1 MSIILVN
8 SPSIGAMANQPQP
21 RQPQPRQSPP
31 RQSPGRGSR
40 PGRHLKVV
48 FSTGVQPDKWF
59 RRFDERVPGWKIAS
73 AGTDDP
79 LAYVRAGQAD
89 VALVR
94 VPAEGFERPAGM
106 HEVALYEEQT
116 GVAAPKDHPVKVMD
130 SINFRELNDEKL
142 MYVTPA
148 TGWDDVGAL
157 REALQ
162 VVAANVGIA
171 VAPRPLLRAINQR
184 GVVHRDVY
192 GVDATTSPRTRVAL
206 MWLTDS
212 DSDVI
217 QDFVGICKGRTA
229 ASSRQVAVKR
239 GGGVNKKAN
248 KRKKTGKHKSPQGT
262 RRK

>member
-1 MSIILVN
+1 MNGSI
-8 SPSIGAMANQPQP
+8 IGAMPTQQNHAAKP
-21 RQPQPRQSPP
+21 RQ
-31 RQSPGRGSR
+31 
-40 PGRHLKVV
+40 HLKVV

-79 LAYVRAGQAD
+79 LPYIRAGQAD

-94 VPAEGFERPAGM
+94 LPTEGFERPAYM
-106 HEVALYEEQT
+106 HEVALYEEQI
-116 GVAAPKDHPVKVMD
+116 GVAAPKEHPVKVMD
-130 SINFRELNDEKL
+130 SIDFRELADEKL
-142 MYVTPA
+142 MYVTPS
-148 TGWDDVGAL
+148 TGWDNVIAL

-184 GVVHRDVY
+184 GVVHRDLS
-192 GVDATTSPRTRVAL
+192 GIDATTCPRTRVAL
-206 MWLTDS
+206 MWLTES

-229 ASSRQVAVKR
+229 SSSRQAAKR
-239 GGGVNKKAN
+239 GSGGVHKNADKTKKRG
-248 KRKKTGKHKSPQGT
+248 KKKTSQGA

>member
-8 SPSIGAMANQPQP
+8 SPSIGAMPNQPQP

-130 SINFRELNDEKL
+130 SINFRELADEKL
-142 MYVTPA
+142 MYTTPT

-162 VVAANVGIA
+162 VVAANVGLSLIH
-171 VAPRPLLRAINQR
+171 I
-184 GVVHRDVY
+184 
-192 GVDATTSPRTRVAL
+192 
-206 MWLTDS
+206 
-212 DSDVI
+212 
-217 QDFVGICKGRTA
+217 
-229 ASSRQVAVKR
+229 
-239 GGGVNKKAN
+239 
-248 KRKKTGKHKSPQGT
+248 
-262 RRK
+262 

>member
-1 MSIILVN
+1 MFIILMN
-8 SPSIGAMANQPQP
+8 GSIIGAMPTQQNHAAKP
-21 RQPQPRQSPP
+21 RQ
-31 RQSPGRGSR
+31 
-40 PGRHLKVV
+40 HLKVV

-79 LAYVRAGQAD
+79 LPYIRAGQAD

-94 VPAEGFERPAGM
+94 LPAEGFERPADM
-106 HEVALYEEQT
+106 HEVALYEEQI
-116 GVAAPKDHPVKVMD
+116 GVAAPKEHPVKVMD
-130 SINFRELNDEKL
+130 SINFRELADEKL
-142 MYVTPA
+142 MYVTPP
-148 TGWDDVGAL
+148 TGWDDVAAL

-184 GVVHRDVY
+184 GVVHRDLS
-192 GVDATTSPRTRVAL
+192 GIDATTCPRTRVAL
-206 MWLTDS
+206 MWLTGS

-229 ASSRQVAVKR
+229 SSSRQVAKR
-239 GGGVNKKAN
+239 GRGGVHKNADKTKK
-248 KRKKTGKHKSPQGT
+248 RGKKKVSQGA

>member
-1 MSIILVN
+1 MNGSI
-8 SPSIGAMANQPQP
+8 IGAMSTPQSRAVKP
-21 RQPQPRQSPP
+21 RQ
-31 RQSPGRGSR
+31 
-40 PGRHLKVV
+40 HLKVV

-79 LAYVRAGQAD
+79 LLYIRAGKAD

-94 VPAEGFERPAGM
+94 LPTEGFERPADM
-106 HEVALYEEQT
+106 HEVALYEEQI
-116 GVAAPKDHPVKVMD
+116 GVAAPKEHPVKVMD
-130 SINFRELNDEKL
+130 SIEFRELADEKL
-142 MYVTPA
+142 MYVTPT
-148 TGWDDVGAL
+148 TGWDDVAAL

-184 GVVHRDVY
+184 GVVHRDLS
-192 GVDATTSPRTRVAL
+192 GIDATTCPRTRVAL
-206 MWLTDS
+206 MWLTES

-229 ASSRQVAVKR
+229 SSSRQAATRRRV
-239 GGGVNKKAN
+239 GVNKRADKA
-248 KRKKTGKHKSPQGT
+248 KKSGKSKALQGA